1 MFCQNKR
8 HTNLNLSG
16 TYKWEPHNYSIAVLS
31 LKNDNILVIL
41 NLKFN
46 KKQICKTGYQIIFW
60 TAKMSRCGI
69 RSCVQLQI
77 AGLNKLDLGPA
88 PIKLKI

>member
-8 HTNLNLSG
+8 HTNLNLSW
-16 TYKWEPHNYSIAVLS
+16 TYKEEPRNYSIAVLS

-46 KKQICKTGYQIIFW
+46 KKQICKVIKSYF
-60 TAKMSRCGI
+60 
-69 RSCVQLQI
+69 
-77 AGLNKLDLGPA
+77 GLLKCQDVGLGA
-88 PIKLKI
+88 VCKYR